1 MAKNNQVMEQV
12 AFSAE
17 SLDISFSD
25 KLILDKASLTVHDRE
40 VIGLVGR
47 NGCGKSTFLRILAG
61 EEENFSGKVL
71 RRRNLVTGYLPQD
84 FDLDPEKNIYEN
96 ILDGMPHIVAL
107 MEEYESLPA
116 DSSKSHI
123 LEERINHFD
132 AWNIEYK
139 IDTFLTALKIPPKE
153 SPVTHLSGGEKRR
166 IALARALIP
175 NPDLLLLD
183 EPTNHLDTESIEW
196 LEKRIKNYKGACI
209 CVTHDRYFLDKVAS
223 GMVELFRGTFQS
235 YTGNYSDFLKAK
247 TIQMERE
254 EILEGKRKQF
264 LKKEL
269 EWMRKG
275 AKARTT
281 KAQFRV
287 NRYYDAAA
295 QDALEREGDI
305 DLIIPAPPRLG
316 NKIVDLKG
324 VGISYGE
331 RTLFENFSIEFAA
344 GDKIG
349 VLGRNGVGKTTLL
362 KIMTGKLKPDSG
374 SVDIRDTVAFNFID
388 QERVVLNDEK
398 TVLEEIGEGKDFI
411 QLGSSQITIWGYLKR
426 FLFTDERIK
435 TKVGWLSGGE
445 RSRLMLAKILK
456 QGGNFLILDEP
467 TNDLDLST
475 LRVLEEALMN
485 FPGCLVVVSHDRYF
499 LNRVCNSILSFEE
512 DGSIHAQLGNY
523 DDYLAKRDALV
534 PVLKPFG
541 KEHSINDANASAS
554 EKSTSRDSRNNP
566 DTPKPRKM
574 TWKEKIE
581 LEGMEE
587 RIMELETEK
596 EEIEAFFSN
605 PDFYK
610 VDPAELAER
619 QSRLEELATL
629 LDSLYARWEE
639 LESISASA
647 SPRL

>member
-1 MAKNNQVMEQV
+1 MAKNNQELNQV

-25 KLILDKASLTVHDRE
+25 QLILDKASLTVHDRE

-107 MEEYESLPA
+107 MDEYESLPA

-166 IALARALIP
+166 VALARALIA

-196 LEKRIKNYKGACI
+196 LEKRVKNYKGACI

-223 GMVELFRGTFQS
+223 GMVELFRGTFKS

-247 TIQMERE
+247 TIQMEQE
-254 EILEGKRKQF
+254 EVLEGKRKQF

-295 QDALEREGDI
+295 QDALEREDDI
-305 DLIIPAPPRLG
+305 ELIIPTPPRLG
-316 NKIVDLKG
+316 NKIVDLND
-324 VGISYGE
+324 VGISYGD
-331 RTLFENFSIEFAA
+331 RTLFDDFSMEFVA

-362 KIMTGKLKPDSG
+362 KIMTGNLKPDTG
-374 SVDIRDTVAFNFID
+374 AVDIRDTVVFNFID

-398 TVLEEIGEGKDFI
+398 TVLEEIGEGKSFI
-411 QLGSSQITIWGYLKR
+411 QLGSSQVTIWAYLKR

-499 LNRVCNSILSFEE
+499 LNRVCNSILSFED
-512 DGSIHAQLGNY
+512 DGSIHSQLGNY
-523 DDYLAKRDALV
+523 DDYLAKDAFASS
-534 PVLKPFG
+534 LKSAD
-541 KEHSINDANASAS
+541 KEHRIEGADVS
-554 EKSTSRDSRNNP
+554 KKLKQRDSRQ
-566 DTPKPRKM
+566 TPESPKSLKM

-596 EEIEAFFSN
+596 EEIEAFFSD

-610 VDPAELAER
+610 LDPAKVAER
-619 QSRLEELATL
+619 QSRLEELQPV
-629 LDSLYARWEE
+629 LDSLYLRWEE
-639 LESISASA
+639 LESIKSNSDGI
-647 SPRL
+647 